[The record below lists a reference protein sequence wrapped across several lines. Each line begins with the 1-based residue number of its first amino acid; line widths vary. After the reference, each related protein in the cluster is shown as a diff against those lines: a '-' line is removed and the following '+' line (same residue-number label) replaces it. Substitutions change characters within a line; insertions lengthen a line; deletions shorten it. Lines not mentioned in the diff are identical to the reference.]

1 MHTNRFARTRIAV
14 ALALTALPLAIAAV
28 HAAERYPNKPVRVVV
43 PYAPGGGSDIIA
55 RVIGIKLGEA
65 LGQTFV
71 VDNRPGAAS
80 MIATEI
86 VAKAP
91 GDGYTLILADVPHA
105 INAAV
110 VSKPTTTR

>member
-1 MHTNRFARTRIAV
+1 MTRTIRWLALV
-14 ALALTALPLAIAAV
+14 GALAATPAA
-28 HAAERYPNKPVRVVV
+28 AQSDRYPVRPVRFVV
-43 PYAPGGGSDIIA
+43 PYAPGGGSDILA
-55 RVIGIKLGEA
+55 RTIGQKLGES

-80 MIATEI
+80 LIATEL

-105 INAAV
+105 INPAISV
-110 VSKPTTTR
+110 KPSYD